1 MCAARGSES
10 WCNLRSSVEE
20 LDVVTE
26 DGPVLV
32 CVEVKA
38 VSYTHLTLP
47 TKLL

>member
-20 LDVVTE
+20 LDLVTE

-32 CVEVKA
+32 CVEVKVRRCVRRGIHA
-38 VSYTHLTLP
+38 VH
-47 TKLL
+47 